1 MAPVLVDDVNGDGEM
16 ELVVTDSNSNVAC
29 YNSKGQEIWDSR
41 ISGRS
46 NEVQKRERV
55 RESWTRIIFFSFLS
69 ISIVGSCFWRS
80 QR

>member
-1 MAPVLVDDVNGDGEM
+1 VTFSIIDVEPFPGNFPLMMDSIMAPVLVDDVNGDGEM

-46 NEVQKRERV
+46 NEVQKRERERAG
-55 RESWTRIIFFSFLS
+55 RE
-69 ISIVGSCFWRS
+69 
-80 QR
+80 